1 MFERFDVLG
10 WVYKMGWTAHKEW
23 VAWRRLGRGRGSG
36 AGVRRGWRRERRR
49 WLVLD
54 RVQATAERRIYE
66 IPKNALNGDPNKILK
81 GE

>member
-23 VAWRRLGRGRGSG
+23 VAWRRLARGPGR
-36 AGVRRGWRRERRR
+36 VRRGGWRRERRR

-54 RVQATAERRIYE
+54 RVQARAERRIYE
-66 IPKNALNGDPNKILK
+66 IPKNALNGDRNTILR
-81 GE
+81 GG